1 MNITIPEHLAK
12 NLDEYDIAI
21 QTEEDIDDF
30 MWNVYE
36 TYVSEEYA
44 TYDEIK
50 AYINPLTRQ
59 FVEIEAGE
67 PNE

>member
-1 MNITIPEHLAK
+1 MNISIPEHLAK

-21 QTEEDIDDF
+21 QTEADIDDF
-30 MWNVYE
+30 MWNIYK

-59 FVEIEAGE
+59 FVEIEVGE
-67 PNE
+67 SNE